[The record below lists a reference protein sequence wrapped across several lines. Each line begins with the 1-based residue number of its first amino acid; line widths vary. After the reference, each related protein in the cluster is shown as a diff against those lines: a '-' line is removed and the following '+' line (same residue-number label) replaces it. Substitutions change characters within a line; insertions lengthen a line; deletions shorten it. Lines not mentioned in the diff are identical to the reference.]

1 MKQEERAE
9 LLDRIVSSG
18 NVHIGQ
24 MIIGDKNTVNYHE
37 AAGNEETQEKV
48 PQQYSNQQMTQAIV
62 ELSEKMKQAVLI
74 TCQQGLWWSSRSWA
88 VVYRVWQLK
97 GYKKGM
103 SDFVREV
110 EGWNLDVEFECLY
123 DAIQK
128 PVSKGIYAGTPDGWI
143 DNGAPH
149 QALKL
154 ARALLLNL

>member
-74 TCQQGLWWSSRSWA
+74 TCQQGLWWSSRAWA
-88 VVYRVWQLK
+88 VVYRVWQMK
-97 GYKKGM
+97 G
-103 SDFVREV
+103 
-110 EGWNLDVEFECLY
+110 
-123 DAIQK
+123 
-128 PVSKGIYAGTPDGWI
+128 
-143 DNGAPH
+143 
-149 QALKL
+149 
-154 ARALLLNL
+154 